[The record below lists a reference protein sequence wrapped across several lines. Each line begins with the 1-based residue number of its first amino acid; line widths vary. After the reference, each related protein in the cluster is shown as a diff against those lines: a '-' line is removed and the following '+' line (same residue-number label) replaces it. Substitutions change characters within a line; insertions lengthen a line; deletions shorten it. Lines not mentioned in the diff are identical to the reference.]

1 MQPLMPRP
9 GFWVLSLP
17 LLREI
22 SSHELWRE
30 KKGPMPR
37 HEGKISISALVA
49 NEVRLAGFLEVA
61 VDDADHAT
69 DPANA

>member
-1 MQPLMPRP
+1 
-9 GFWVLSLP
+9 
-17 LLREI
+17 
-22 SSHELWRE
+22 
-30 KKGPMPR
+30 MPR

>member
-17 LLREI
+17 LFREV
-22 SSHELWRE
+22 SSHELWWI
-30 KKGPMPR
+30 KKQPMPR
-37 HEGKISISALVA
+37 HEGEIGISALVA
-49 NEVRLAGFLEVA
+49 NEVRLAGCLEVA
-61 VDDADHAT
+61 VDDADDAT